1 MRSFIAG
8 RRATMAHEEHD
19 VEAPAVTIRQGIA
32 RRVNSQDVAIR
43 QGGALQI
50 TGGTVRLSQGGIG
63 IAMAEKATL
72 EQAAAQAVLARD
84 TAVLDQAAAG
94 GGPGRGGPGP
104 PRGGWIPLAHEGRS
118 DGRRGPANTG
128 PAVVVGAGPRLAP
141 GLRRV

>member
-32 RRVNSQDVAIR
+32 RRVTAQDVAIR

-63 IAMAEKATL
+63 IAMAQKATL
-72 EQAAAQAVLARD
+72 EQAAAQAGLHGA
-84 TAVLDQAAAG
+84 TASWGRQRRAAARLG
-94 GGPGRGGPGP
+94 L
-104 PRGGWIPLAHEGRS
+104 PLAGRA
-118 DGRRGPANTG
+118 GVGPSS
-128 PAVVVGAGPRLAP
+128 PRAGKAEP
-141 GLRRV
+141 

>member
-32 RRVNSQDVAIR
+32 RRVTAQDVAIR

-72 EQAAAQAVLARD
+72 EQAAAQAVIARD
-84 TAVLDQAAAG
+84 TAGFGQAAAG
-94 GGPGRGGPGP
+94 GPPGRRGPGP
-104 PRGGWIPLAHEGRS
+104 P
-118 DGRRGPANTG
+118 
-128 PAVVVGAGPRLAP
+128 GAGWRPPPPTGERQRPPGPLPPGPR
-141 GLRRV
+141 

>member
-32 RRVNSQDVAIR
+32 RRVNAQDVAIR

-84 TAVLDQAAAG
+84 TAVLGQAAAG
-94 GGPGRGGPGP
+94 GGPARGAPRPPGRAWGPLP
-104 PRGGWIPLAHEGRS
+104 P
-118 DGRRGPANTG
+118 
-128 PAVVVGAGPRLAP
+128 P
-141 GLRRV
+141 GK

>member
-32 RRVNSQDVAIR
+32 RRVTAEDVAIR

-72 EQAAAQAVLARD
+72 EQAAAQAGLARD
-84 TAVLDQAAAG
+84 TAGLGQAAG
-94 GGPGRGGPGP
+94 GGAPARPGPGP
-104 PRGGWIPLAHEGRS
+104 PGGNSNLLAHEGERERGRS
-118 DGRRGPANTG
+118 RLCRRS
-128 PAVVVGAGPRLAP
+128 AV
-141 GLRRV
+141 

>member
-32 RRVNSQDVAIR
+32 RRVTAQDVAIR

-94 GGPGRGGPGP
+94 VG
-104 PRGGWIPLAHEGRS
+104 LARPARGRS
-118 DGRRGPANTG
+118 RGSGIRA
-128 PAVVVGAGPRLAP
+128 AH
-141 GLRRV
+141 

>member
-32 RRVNSQDVAIR
+32 RRVTAEDVAIR

-72 EQAAAQAVLARD
+72 EQAAAQAVIARD
-84 TAVLDQAAAG
+84 TAGLDQAAAG
-94 GGPGRGGPGP
+94 GRPVRAAPRRLRGRGGLLPQTGGRRR
-104 PRGGWIPLAHEGRS
+104 PRGPL
-118 DGRRGPANTG
+118 
-128 PAVVVGAGPRLAP
+128 
-141 GLRRV
+141 

>member
-32 RRVNSQDVAIR
+32 RRVTAQDVAIR

-72 EQAAAQAVLARD
+72 EQAAAQAVIARD

-94 GGPGRGGPGP
+94 GGPGRAGPGP
-104 PRGGWIPLAHEGRS
+104 QKGGWDPPPQRGEGA
-118 DGRRGPANTG
+118 GRRGPFY
-128 PAVVVGAGPRLAP
+128 RRP
-141 GLRRV
+141 GR

>member
-32 RRVNSQDVAIR
+32 RRVTAQDVAIR

-72 EQAAAQAVLARD
+72 EQAAAQAVGAQENGELGAGEAVAWRASAGTTIRPIGGKSSR
-84 TAVLDQAAAG
+84 TAVG
-94 GGPGRGGPGP
+94 
-104 PRGGWIPLAHEGRS
+104 
-118 DGRRGPANTG
+118 
-128 PAVVVGAGPRLAP
+128 
-141 GLRRV
+141 

>member
-32 RRVNSQDVAIR
+32 RRVTAQDVAIR

-84 TAVLDQAAAG
+84 TAVLDQAAGGVVPGGAG
-94 GGPGRGGPGP
+94 QGP
-104 PRGGWIPLAHEGRS
+104 PRGGWLPLAHAGERG
-118 DGRRGPANTG
+118 GRRGLVKHRPGARGGGVRPLPA
-128 PAVVVGAGPRLAP
+128 AL
-141 GLRRV
+141 L

>member
-32 RRVNSQDVAIR
+32 RRVNAQDVAIR

-84 TAVLDQAAAG
+84 TAVLEGSGGRRPGAA
-94 GGPGRGGPGP
+94 GPGP
-104 PRGGWIPLAHEGRS
+104 SER
-118 DGRRGPANTG
+118 D
-128 PAVVVGAGPRLAP
+128 
-141 GLRRV
+141 

>member
-32 RRVNSQDVAIR
+32 RRVTAQDVAIR

-94 GGPGRGGPGP
+94 DVLARQAHGP
-104 PRGGWIPLAHEGRS
+104 PRVHWAPLPPKGKRGQPRGLHSQRPGGPL
-118 DGRRGPANTG
+118 
-128 PAVVVGAGPRLAP
+128 
-141 GLRRV
+141 

>member
-32 RRVNSQDVAIR
+32 RRVTAQDVAIR

-72 EQAAAQAVLARD
+72 EQAAAQAVIARD
-84 TAVLDQAAAG
+84 TAGFDQAAAG
-94 GGPGRGGPGP
+94 GRPAAPGPAPPERRGATPGPGGG
-104 PRGGWIPLAHEGRS
+104 
-118 DGRRGPANTG
+118 
-128 PAVVVGAGPRLAP
+128 
-141 GLRRV
+141 